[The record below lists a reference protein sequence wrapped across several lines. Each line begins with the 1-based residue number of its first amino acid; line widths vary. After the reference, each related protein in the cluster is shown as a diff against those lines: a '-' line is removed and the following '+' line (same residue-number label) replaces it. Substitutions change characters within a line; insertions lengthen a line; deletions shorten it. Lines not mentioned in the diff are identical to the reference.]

1 MIDYMDFSGKCA
13 VVTGGRRGLGRE
25 ISIELAERG
34 AKVAVIAQNPDGEDI
49 LEALKKAGWIFPF
62 RSRRGLQDDRAF

>member
-25 ISIELAERG
+25 IAIELAERG
-34 AKVAVIAQNPDGEDI
+34 ARVAVIAQNPNGKDVLD
-49 LEALKKAGWIFPF
+49 ALKKAGTPGSSTAT
-62 RSRRGLQDDRAF
+62 RTA